1 MKEIDKFNQLV
12 NEKSFFEAHEALEEL
27 WFPIRKTK
35 DSYSLVLKGFIN
47 GAVSMELFKR
57 DKVEQSK
64 KVYQTYLKYT
74 NKDRINKIQDDKK
87 FHQLKSF
94 MDDKFKVLYKKENC
108 ELNN

>member
-1 MKEIDKFNQLV
+1 MKEINKFNQLI
-12 NEKSFFEAHEALEEL
+12 NEKSYYDAHEVLEEL

-64 KVYQTYLKYT
+64 RVYQTYLKYT
-74 NKDRINKIQDDKK
+74 NKDRINNIENEQNFHELKI
-87 FHQLKSF
+87 F
-94 MDDKFKVLYKKENC
+94 MDNKFKVLYKK
-108 ELNN
+108 